1 MDIVKVINKNQI
13 QININREDLTRPSN
27 DKRLLKEFLNLYFND
42 LEEHKTMRLRFGTI
56 VLKKIKDVVR
66 KDLDIWYEG
75 VLDEEVN

>member
-27 DKRLLKEFLNLYFND
+27 DKKLLKEFLNLYFND